1 MAQRVPETLP
11 TLLSAPASIFES
23 TISLVFTA
31 DLLSPFSVKNFTVS
45 SRIEAS
51 LLFCGQAR
59 TTSI

>member
-1 MAQRVPETLP
+1 MPQRAPETLP

-31 DLLSPFSVKNFTVS
+31 DLSSPFSVKNFTVS
-45 SRIEAS
+45 SRIEVS
-51 LLFCGQAR
+51 PPFCGQAR